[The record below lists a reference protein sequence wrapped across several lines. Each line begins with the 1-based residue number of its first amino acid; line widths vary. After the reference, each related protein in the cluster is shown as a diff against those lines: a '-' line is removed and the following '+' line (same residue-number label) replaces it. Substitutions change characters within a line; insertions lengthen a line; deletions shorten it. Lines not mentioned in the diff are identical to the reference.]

1 MTVKFKTI
9 VEYTSGMIL
18 GACIMALLTKDF
30 YFLVVWST
38 PLALHLALVFF
49 SARSL
54 AKKEKA
60 MLVKP

>member
-9 VEYTSGMIL
+9 VEYTSGTIL

-30 YFLVVWST
+30 YLLVVWST